1 MPGRYPDGDFYG
13 FEQDLPAEELE
24 ILHKVRDWTHDKVRP
39 IATDYWNRCEFPHE
53 LLPSIQELDIISLV
67 RRQGR
72 SHLLAG
78 LVTAEIHRA
87 DASVG
92 TFFSGQDGLFTGSIE
107 LLASEEQKE
116 RWLPDIYAV
125 KKTGVFAITE
135 PDAGSDVAQDM
146 STTATKVD
154 GGWILNGAK
163 RWIGNATWSDYV
175 VVWARDPED
184 NHVKGFLVDTS
195 W

>member
-13 FEQDLPAEELE
+13 FEKDLSKEERQ
-24 ILHKVRDWTHDKVRP
+24 ILHKVRDWTNESVRP
-39 IATDYWNRCEFPHE
+39 IATDYWNRSEFPHE
-53 LLPSIQELDIISLV
+53 LLPSIQDLDIISLV
-67 RRQGR
+67 RHQGY

-125 KKTGVFAITE
+125 EKTGVFAITE

-146 STTATKVD
+146 STTAGVARKSWTRS
-154 GGWILNGAK
+154 GA
-163 RWIGNATWSDYV
+163 T
-175 VVWARDPED
+175 
-184 NHVKGFLVDTS
+184 
-195 W
+195 